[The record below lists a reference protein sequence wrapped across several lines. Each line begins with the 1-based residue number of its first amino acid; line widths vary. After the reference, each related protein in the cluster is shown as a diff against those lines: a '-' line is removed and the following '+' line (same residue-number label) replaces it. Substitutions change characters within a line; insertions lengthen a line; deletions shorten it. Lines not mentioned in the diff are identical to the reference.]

1 VAVRG
6 EVVAVTRAGETHRL
20 SGSWS
25 GLEKANGL
33 LAHLD
38 ARAFSPATVRA
49 YAYDLVNFARFLIER
64 GLPLEAVVP
73 TDVFD
78 WVDWQSVRRP
88 GRDKVVSI
96 TGGRGSAPASVNRR
110 VAALR
115 ALFEYLVMSGD
126 RDDNPVPAAHRGQGL
141 RPKARGML
149 GHLGS
154 GRVRGGGR
162 LVRQERRLPES
173 GTAASP
179 SAIN

>member
-1 VAVRG
+1 LHPGAEQDPGGRRAVAVRG

-25 GLEKANGL
+25 GLEKANGF

-64 GLPLEAVVP
+64 GLPLEGVVP

-78 WVDWQSVRRP
+78 WVDSQSVRRP

-96 TGGRGSAPASVNRR
+96 NGVTPTGSPGGPS
-110 VAALR
+110 
-115 ALFEYLVMSGD
+115 
-126 RDDNPVPAAHRGQGL
+126 
-141 RPKARGML
+141 L
-149 GHLGS
+149 GWK
-154 GRVRGGGR
+154 
-162 LVRQERRLPES
+162 EEP
-173 GTAASP
+173 
-179 SAIN
+179 